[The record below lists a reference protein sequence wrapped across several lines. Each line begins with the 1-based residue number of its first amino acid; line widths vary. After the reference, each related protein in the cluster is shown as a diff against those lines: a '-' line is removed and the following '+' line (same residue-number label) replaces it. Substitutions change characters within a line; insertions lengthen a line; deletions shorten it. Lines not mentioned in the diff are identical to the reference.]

1 MDLNESFTI
10 GFSLRD
16 VPETERILPV
26 ACIVPTD
33 GKGNLLSYVALAKK
47 EILEG
52 YGLKEIPALLEKA
65 LQLTEEL
72 TPSAIENYFNK
83 NKKVKNSF
91 QKLFLEKEL
100 KNLVSGYIN
109 RRMHE
114 FLKLC
119 FENNFPLAW
128 SLERKKRF
136 EESRMAILP
145 FEADSVMY
153 FDKSVKGI
161 IYTLKLLLGDEVY
174 SPKDLN
180 LRILNESPAWVSSGQ
195 KIFFINHLHGS
206 RLKPFLTK
214 ETVFVPDDKT
224 REFFEKFVLGNL
236 HQSRIETSGFDIFTD
251 NSIKNVTFGIRDSF
265 IEKRLVA
272 DVIFAYGHTVFSH
285 WDKTKYRNKLHFSD
299 NGEVVVYNTKR
310 DEENEKK
317 YIDQLLQCGFTLNE
331 YGYFCYDN
339 SYFGSVFHLIANKKN
354 LIGFDF
360 SSLSIEDKK
369 ICLSEAQLIVS
380 STAVNDWFDVHGYLK
395 AGEFTIALGHLLTNV
410 KNKDPY
416 FRLPD
421 GTYYIIPD
429 EMMAKLSDLVLF
441 GKDHGNTLKI
451 HKSQRALIEVL
462 QKENEHDISVGEP
475 LAEVQYIPSGNVKAE
490 LRPYQ
495 TLGVKWMLTHR
506 ENRLGCLLADD
517 MGLGKTLQVI
527 SLLVH
532 VKETFKNENI
542 SGGLP
547 GKQLDLFAAD
557 ERMYKP
563 VRALVVLPSSLVFNW
578 QSELYKFAPFLHTVV
593 YTGQGRKAVR
603 VTLHTFDVIL
613 TTYKTAVLDIDF
625 LKKIH
630 FEYIILDESQYIKNK
645 DSLTFKA
652 LYSLSAQH
660 KISMSGTPVENN
672 IKELWAQMHFINP
685 DVLGTFSFFEKHFI
699 HPVQKE
705 NDEAKKRTLKE
716 MVAPYLLRRT
726 KQQVAP
732 ELPEIMRQVHYSE
745 MEEEQAK
752 MFEKEKSAIR
762 NQILDKDG
770 RIQVSRTQIL
780 VSLLRLR
787 QIAIHPILADASYQK
802 GSGKMEDIKNQ
813 LKTVCDA
820 GHKVLVFSAFTTVI
834 RLLQTWLEEENMRH
848 ETLTGESS
856 SEQRRIGVT
865 SFQNDNNVKVFLISL
880 KAGGVGLNLTAADYV
895 FILDPW
901 WNPFVELQAESRAHR
916 IGQKKQVFV
925 KKFIS
930 RNSIEEKILE
940 LQEKKLLL
948 SDNLITES
956 AESPEFSPEVLRDLL
971 S

>member
-1 MDLNESFTI
+1 MNESFTI

-299 NGEVVVYNTKR
+299 NGEVVVY
-310 DEENEKK
+310 
-317 YIDQLLQCGFTLNE
+317 
-331 YGYFCYDN
+331 
-339 SYFGSVFHLIANKKN
+339 
-354 LIGFDF
+354 
-360 SSLSIEDKK
+360 
-369 ICLSEAQLIVS
+369 
-380 STAVNDWFDVHGYLK
+380 
-395 AGEFTIALGHLLTNV
+395 
-410 KNKDPY
+410 
-416 FRLPD
+416 
-421 GTYYIIPD
+421 
-429 EMMAKLSDLVLF
+429 
-441 GKDHGNTLKI
+441 
-451 HKSQRALIEVL
+451 
-462 QKENEHDISVGEP
+462 
-475 LAEVQYIPSGNVKAE
+475 
-490 LRPYQ
+490 
-495 TLGVKWMLTHR
+495 
-506 ENRLGCLLADD
+506 
-517 MGLGKTLQVI
+517 
-527 SLLVH
+527 
-532 VKETFKNENI
+532 
-542 SGGLP
+542 
-547 GKQLDLFAAD
+547 
-557 ERMYKP
+557 
-563 VRALVVLPSSLVFNW
+563 
-578 QSELYKFAPFLHTVV
+578 
-593 YTGQGRKAVR
+593 
-603 VTLHTFDVIL
+603 
-613 TTYKTAVLDIDF
+613 
-625 LKKIH
+625 
-630 FEYIILDESQYIKNK
+630 
-645 DSLTFKA
+645 
-652 LYSLSAQH
+652 
-660 KISMSGTPVENN
+660 
-672 IKELWAQMHFINP
+672 
-685 DVLGTFSFFEKHFI
+685 
-699 HPVQKE
+699 
-705 NDEAKKRTLKE
+705 
-716 MVAPYLLRRT
+716 
-726 KQQVAP
+726 
-732 ELPEIMRQVHYSE
+732 
-745 MEEEQAK
+745 
-752 MFEKEKSAIR
+752 
-762 NQILDKDG
+762 
-770 RIQVSRTQIL
+770 
-780 VSLLRLR
+780 
-787 QIAIHPILADASYQK
+787 
-802 GSGKMEDIKNQ
+802 
-813 LKTVCDA
+813 
-820 GHKVLVFSAFTTVI
+820 
-834 RLLQTWLEEENMRH
+834 
-848 ETLTGESS
+848 
-856 SEQRRIGVT
+856 
-865 SFQNDNNVKVFLISL
+865 
-880 KAGGVGLNLTAADYV
+880 
-895 FILDPW
+895 
-901 WNPFVELQAESRAHR
+901 
-916 IGQKKQVFV
+916 
-925 KKFIS
+925 
-930 RNSIEEKILE
+930 
-940 LQEKKLLL
+940 
-948 SDNLITES
+948 
-956 AESPEFSPEVLRDLL
+956 
-971 S
+971 